1 VVVVVVAVAVH
12 ASSLFQKSSNSIFSV
27 FFPLPLLLSKIIYL
41 LHPAQPLLCGLLFC
55 LCAPSVVV
63 VLVVV
68 TTTLGYMVA
77 R

>member
-1 VVVVVVAVAVH
+1 VVVVVVVAFH
-12 ASSLFQKSSNSIFSV
+12 ASSLSEKLKFYILSIFS
-27 FFPLPLLLSKIIYL
+27 FATSPLKDHLPSS
-41 LHPAQPLLCGLLFC
+41 PCTQPLLCGLLFC

-63 VLVVV
+63 VVVVV

>member
-1 VVVVVVAVAVH
+1 VGAKVLRRRRRRSRRMRRAGIGCK
-12 ASSLFQKSSNSIFSV
+12 LT
-27 FFPLPLLLSKIIYL
+27 
-41 LHPAQPLLCGLLFC
+41 LLCGLLFC

-63 VLVVV
+63 VVVVVV

>member
-1 VVVVVVAVAVH
+1 VGAKVLRRRRRRSRRMRRAGIGCK
-12 ASSLFQKSSNSIFSV
+12 LT
-27 FFPLPLLLSKIIYL
+27 
-41 LHPAQPLLCGLLFC
+41 LLCGLLFC

-63 VLVVV
+63 VVVV